1 MLISEYGKRTLR
13 KRLNVALKNN
23 NIGVSL
29 ENSGQTT
36 STGSGHTNRKT
47 NSKGSV
53 RTTRKGSVR
62 TPKAGKAGVKSNSK
76 FEHSTIVVNPKGQL
90 TCKNVKDRPVMD
102 NKNRI
107 VRWLRDKVPD
117 LFIEAGTIEKV
128 VFSSRPICTAKR
140 AT

>member
-23 NIGVSL
+23 NMGVSL

-36 STGSGHTNRKT
+36 STGSGHTTSTGSSHTTRKT

-53 RTTRKGSVR
+53 RTTRKRSVRTTSKGSVR

-76 FEHSTIVVNPKGQL
+76 FEHSTIVVNPKG
-90 TCKNVKDRPVMD
+90 
-102 NKNRI
+102 
-107 VRWLRDKVPD
+107 
-117 LFIEAGTIEKV
+117 
-128 VFSSRPICTAKR
+128 
-140 AT
+140 

>member
-23 NIGVSL
+23 NMGVSL

-47 NSKGSV
+47 NSKGSVRTTSKGSV

-76 FEHSTIVVNPKGQL
+76 FEHSTIVVNPKG
-90 TCKNVKDRPVMD
+90 
-102 NKNRI
+102 
-107 VRWLRDKVPD
+107 
-117 LFIEAGTIEKV
+117 
-128 VFSSRPICTAKR
+128 
-140 AT
+140 